1 MNSILMNQAI
11 QAFLLEDI
19 GQHDLSAETVFPRDT
34 MGEGVFLAKE
44 TGILCGISIPPKVYE
59 LLGGNIQFEA
69 YKKDGDWI
77 QKGDIIAAV
86 TAPVRTLLSGERV
99 ILNLMQRMSGIAS
112 QTNFAVKQLDDSAI
126 RICDTRKT
134 APGLRAFDKYAVQT
148 GGGFNHR
155 NGLYDGVMLK
165 DNHIAFS
172 GGITSAVSTVR
183 EKLGHMVK
191 IEVETET
198 AEQVKEAVQAGADI
212 IMFDN
217 RTPEEIKQLVKL
229 VLPPHITTE
238 ISGNVTLENIHRYK
252 GSGAN
257 YLSLGSLTH
266 SVRAFDISFNSKGG
280 IKA

>member
-19 GQHDLSAETVFPRDT
+19 GQHDLSSDSIFSSET
-34 MGEGVFLAKE
+34 MGEGVFIAKE
-44 TGILCGISIPPKVYE
+44 TGILCGIAIPPKVYE
-59 LLGGNIQFEA
+59 ILGGNVQFEA
-69 YKKDGDWI
+69 VKKDGDTI
-77 QKGDIIAAV
+77 KKGDIIATV
-86 TAPVRTLLSGERV
+86 SAPVRTLLSGERV
-99 ILNLMQRMSGIAS
+99 ILNLMQRMSGIAT
-112 QTNFAVKQLDDSAI
+112 QTHIAVKQLDDSTI

-134 APGLRAFDKYAVQT
+134 APGLRAFDKYAVQS

-172 GGITSAVSTVR
+172 GGITEAVSTIR

-198 AEQVKEAVQAGADI
+198 ASQVKEAVQAGADI

-217 RTPEEIKQLVKL
+217 RTPEEIKQLVTL
-229 VLPPHITTE
+229 VPNHITTE
-238 ISGNVTLENIHRYK
+238 ISGNITLDNINHYR
-252 GSGAN
+252 GCGAN
-257 YLSLGSLTH
+257 YISLGSLTH
-266 SVRAFDISFNSKGG
+266 SVSALDISFNSKGG

>member
-19 GQHDLSAETVFPRDT
+19 GQHDLSAETVFPSDT

-229 VLPPHITTE
+229 VPPHITTE

>member
-11 QAFLLEDI
+11 HAFLLEDI
-19 GQHDLSAETVFPRDT
+19 GQYDLSAETIFASDT
-34 MGEGVFLAKE
+34 LGEGVFLAKE
-44 TGILCGISIPPKVYE
+44 TGILCGVAIPPKVYE
-59 LLGGNIQFEA
+59 ILGGKVAFEA
-69 YKKDGDWI
+69 LKKDGDPVK
-77 QKGDIIAAV
+77 KGDIIATV

-112 QTNFAVKQLDDSAI
+112 QTNVAIKQLDDPAI

-172 GGITSAVSTVR
+172 GGITAAVATVR

-198 AEQVKEAVQAGADI
+198 PEQVKEAVQAGADI

-229 VLPPHITTE
+229 VPAHITTE
-238 ISGNVTLENIHRYK
+238 ISGNITLDNINSYK

-257 YLSLGSLTH
+257 YISLGSLTH
-266 SVRAFDISFNSKGG
+266 SVRALDISFNSKGG
-280 IKA
+280 RKA

>member
-19 GQHDLSAETVFPRDT
+19 GQYDLSAETVFPRDT

-69 YKKDGDWI
+69 YKKDGDWV

-112 QTNFAVKQLDDSAI
+112 QTNFAIKQLDDSAI

-229 VLPPHITTE
+229 VPPHITTE
-238 ISGNVTLENIHRYK
+238 ISGNVTLENIRRYK

-257 YLSLGSLTH
+257 YISLGSLTH

>member
-183 EKLGHMVK
+183 EKLGHMIK

-229 VLPPHITTE
+229 VPPHITTE

-257 YLSLGSLTH
+257 YISLGSLTH
-266 SVRAFDISFNSKGG
+266 SVRAFDISFNSEGG

>member
-19 GQHDLSAETVFPRDT
+19 GQYDLSAETIFPRDT

-69 YKKDGDWI
+69 YKNDGDWI

-229 VLPPHITTE
+229 VPPHITTE

-257 YLSLGSLTH
+257 YISLGSLTH

>member
-77 QKGDIIAAV
+77 QKGDITAAV

-229 VLPPHITTE
+229 VPPHITTE

>member
-19 GQHDLSAETVFPRDT
+19 GQYDLSAETVFPRDT

-69 YKKDGDWI
+69 YKKDGDWV

-112 QTNFAVKQLDDSAI
+112 QTNFAVRQLDDSAI

-229 VLPPHITTE
+229 VPPHITTE

-257 YLSLGSLTH
+257 YISLGSLTH

>member
-19 GQHDLSAETVFPRDT
+19 GQYDLSAETVFPRDT

-59 LLGGNIQFEA
+59 LLGENIQFEA

-183 EKLGHMVK
+183 EKLGHMIK

-229 VLPPHITTE
+229 VPPHITTE

-257 YLSLGSLTH
+257 YISLGSLTH

>member
-183 EKLGHMVK
+183 EKLGHMIK

-229 VLPPHITTE
+229 VPPHITTE

>member
-19 GQHDLSAETVFPRDT
+19 GQYDLSADT
-34 MGEGVFLAKE
+34 IFASDTIGKGVFLAKE
-44 TGILCGISIPPKVYE
+44 SGILCGISIPPKVYE
-59 LLGGNIQFEA
+59 ILGGDARFEA
-69 YKKDGDWI
+69 YKKDGDSI
-77 QKGDIIAAV
+77 IKGDIIATV

-112 QTNFAVKQLDDSAI
+112 QTNLAVKLLDDPTI

-172 GGITSAVSTVR
+172 GGITEAVAIVR
-183 EKLGHMVK
+183 TKLGHMVK
-191 IEVETET
+191 IEVETEN
-198 AEQVKEAVQAGADI
+198 EVQVKEAVQAGADI
-212 IMFDN
+212 IMLDN
-217 RTPEEIKQLVKL
+217 RTPEEVAQLVKL
-229 VLPPHITTE
+229 VPAHITTE
-238 ISGNVTLENIHRYK
+238 ISGNITLENIHRYH

-257 YLSLGSLTH
+257 YISLGSLTH
-266 SVRAFDISFNSKGG
+266 SVRALDISFNSEGG

>member
-19 GQHDLSAETVFPRDT
+19 GQHDISAETVFPRDT

-112 QTNFAVKQLDDSAI
+112 QTNFAIKQLDDSAI

-229 VLPPHITTE
+229 VPPHITTE

>member
-229 VLPPHITTE
+229 VPPHITTE

-266 SVRAFDISFNSKGG
+266 SVRAYDISFNSKGG

>member
-1 MNSILMNQAI
+1 MNSILMNQVI

-19 GQHDLSAETVFPRDT
+19 GQYDLSAETVFPRVT

-69 YKKDGDWI
+69 YKKDGDWV
-77 QKGDIIAAV
+77 QKGDIIASV
-86 TAPVRTLLSGERV
+86 KAPVRTLLSGERV

-229 VLPPHITTE
+229 VPPHITTE

-257 YLSLGSLTH
+257 YISLGSLTH

>member
-19 GQHDLSAETVFPRDT
+19 GQYDLSAGTVFPRDT

-69 YKKDGDWI
+69 YKKDGDWV

-112 QTNFAVKQLDDSAI
+112 QTNFAIKQLDDSAI

-229 VLPPHITTE
+229 VPPHITTE
-238 ISGNVTLENIHRYK
+238 ISGNVTLENIRRYK

-257 YLSLGSLTH
+257 YISLGSLTH

>member
-11 QAFLLEDI
+11 QGFLLEDI
-19 GQHDLSAETVFPRDT
+19 GQHDLSSDSIFSSEM
-34 MGEGVFLAKE
+34 MGEGVFIAKE
-44 TGILCGISIPPKVYE
+44 TGILCGIAIPRVVYE
-59 LLGGNIQFEA
+59 ILGGNVHFEA
-69 YKKDGDWI
+69 VKKDGETI
-77 QKGDIIAAV
+77 KKGDIIATV
-86 TAPVRTLLSGERV
+86 SAPVRTLLSGERV
-99 ILNLMQRMSGIAS
+99 ILNLMQRMSGIAT
-112 QTNFAVKQLDDSAI
+112 QTHIALKQLDDSTI

-134 APGLRAFDKYAVQT
+134 APGLRAFDKYAVQS

-172 GGITSAVSTVR
+172 GGITEAVSTVR

-198 AEQVKEAVQAGADI
+198 ASQVKEAVQAGADI

-217 RTPEEIKQLVKL
+217 RTPEEIKQLVTL
-229 VLPPHITTE
+229 VPNHITTE
-238 ISGNVTLENIHRYK
+238 ISGNITLDNINHYR
-252 GSGAN
+252 GCGAN
-257 YLSLGSLTH
+257 YISLGSLTH
-266 SVRAFDISFNSKGG
+266 SVSALDISFNSKGG

>member
-19 GQHDLSAETVFPRDT
+19 GQYDLSAESVFPRDT

-183 EKLGHMVK
+183 EKLGHMIK

-229 VLPPHITTE
+229 VPSHITTE
-238 ISGNVTLENIHRYK
+238 ISGNVTLENIHHYK

-257 YLSLGSLTH
+257 YISLGSLTH

>member
-19 GQHDLSAETVFPRDT
+19 GQYDLSAETVFPRDT

-69 YKKDGDWI
+69 YKKDGDRL

-112 QTNFAVKQLDDSAI
+112 QTNFAIKQLDDSAI

-134 APGLRAFDKYAVQT
+134 APGLGAFDKYAVQT

-229 VLPPHITTE
+229 VPPHITTE

-257 YLSLGSLTH
+257 YISLGSLTH

>member
-112 QTNFAVKQLDDSAI
+112 QTNFAIKQLDDSAI

-229 VLPPHITTE
+229 VPPHITTE

>member
-19 GQHDLSAETVFPRDT
+19 GQYDLSAETVFPRDT
-34 MGEGVFLAKE
+34 MAEGVFLAKE

-69 YKKDGDWI
+69 YKNDGDWI

-183 EKLGHMVK
+183 EKLGHMIK

-229 VLPPHITTE
+229 VPPHITTE

-257 YLSLGSLTH
+257 YISLGSLTH

>member
-86 TAPVRTLLSGERV
+86 TAPVRTLLSCERV

-229 VLPPHITTE
+229 VPPHITTE

>member
-172 GGITSAVSTVR
+172 GCITSAVSTVR
-183 EKLGHMVK
+183 EKLGHMIK

-229 VLPPHITTE
+229 VPPHITTE

>member
-19 GQHDLSAETVFPRDT
+19 GQYDLSAETVFPRDT

-69 YKKDGDWI
+69 YKKDGDWV

-86 TAPVRTLLSGERV
+86 TALVRTLLSGERV

-112 QTNFAVKQLDDSAI
+112 QTNFAVRQLDDSAI

-229 VLPPHITTE
+229 VPPHITTE

-257 YLSLGSLTH
+257 YISLGSLTH

>member
-19 GQHDLSAETVFPRDT
+19 GQYDLSAETVFPRDT

-44 TGILCGISIPPKVYE
+44 TGILCGISIPPKVFE

-183 EKLGHMVK
+183 EKLGHMIK

-229 VLPPHITTE
+229 VPPHITTE

-257 YLSLGSLTH
+257 YISLGSLTH

>member
-1 MNSILMNQAI
+1 MNSILINQVI

-19 GQHDLSAETVFPRDT
+19 GQYDLSAETVFPRDT
-34 MGEGVFLAKE
+34 MGEGIFLAKE

-99 ILNLMQRMSGIAS
+99 ILNLMQRMSGISS

-229 VLPPHITTE
+229 VPPHITTE

-257 YLSLGSLTH
+257 YISLGSLTH

>member
-19 GQHDLSAETVFPRDT
+19 GQYDLSAETVFPRDT

-69 YKKDGDWI
+69 YKKDGDWV
-77 QKGDIIAAV
+77 QKGDIIASV
-86 TAPVRTLLSGERV
+86 KAPVRTLLSGERV

-229 VLPPHITTE
+229 VPPHITTE
-238 ISGNVTLENIHRYK
+238 ISGNVTLENIHLYK

-257 YLSLGSLTH
+257 YISLGSLTH

>member
-19 GQHDLSAETVFPRDT
+19 GQYDLSAETIFPRDT

-69 YKKDGDWI
+69 YKNDGDWI

-112 QTNFAVKQLDDSAI
+112 QTNFAIKQLDDSAI

-183 EKLGHMVK
+183 EKLGHMIK

-229 VLPPHITTE
+229 VPPHITTE

-257 YLSLGSLTH
+257 YISLGSLTH

>member
-19 GQHDLSAETVFPRDT
+19 GQHDLSAETVFTRDT

-229 VLPPHITTE
+229 VPPHITTE

>member
-19 GQHDLSAETVFPRDT
+19 GQYDLSAETVFPRDT

-69 YKKDGDWI
+69 YKKDGDWV

-86 TAPVRTLLSGERV
+86 KAPVRTLLSGERV

-155 NGLYDGVMLK
+155 NGLYMALC
-165 DNHIAFS
+165 
-172 GGITSAVSTVR
+172 
-183 EKLGHMVK
+183 
-191 IEVETET
+191 
-198 AEQVKEAVQAGADI
+198 
-212 IMFDN
+212 
-217 RTPEEIKQLVKL
+217 
-229 VLPPHITTE
+229 
-238 ISGNVTLENIHRYK
+238 
-252 GSGAN
+252 
-257 YLSLGSLTH
+257 
-266 SVRAFDISFNSKGG
+266 
-280 IKA
+280 

>member
-19 GQHDLSAETVFPRDT
+19 GQYDLSAETVFPRDT
-34 MGEGVFLAKE
+34 MGEGIFLAKE

-112 QTNFAVKQLDDSAI
+112 QTNFAIKQLDDSAI

-183 EKLGHMVK
+183 EKLGHMIK

-217 RTPEEIKQLVKL
+217 RTLEEIKQLVKL
-229 VLPPHITTE
+229 VPPQITTE

-257 YLSLGSLTH
+257 YISLGSLTH

>member
-229 VLPPHITTE
+229 VPPHITTE

>member
-183 EKLGHMVK
+183 EKLGHVVK

-229 VLPPHITTE
+229 VPPHITTE

>member
-19 GQHDLSAETVFPRDT
+19 GQYDLSAETVFPRDT

-69 YKKDGDWI
+69 YKKDGDWV

-229 VLPPHITTE
+229 VPPHITTE

>member
-19 GQHDLSAETVFPRDT
+19 GQYDLSAETVFPRDT

-44 TGILCGISIPPKVYE
+44 TGILCGISISPKVYE

-69 YKKDGDWI
+69 YKKDGDWV

-112 QTNFAVKQLDDSAI
+112 QTNFAIKQLDDSDI

-229 VLPPHITTE
+229 VPPHITTE

-257 YLSLGSLTH
+257 YISLGSLTH
-266 SVRAFDISFNSKGG
+266 SVRAFDISFNSKRG

>member
-19 GQHDLSAETVFPRDT
+19 GQYDLSAETVFPRDT

-165 DNHIAFS
+165 ENHIAFS

-229 VLPPHITTE
+229 VPPHITTE

-257 YLSLGSLTH
+257 YISLGSLTH

>member
-11 QAFLLEDI
+11 HAFLLEDI
-19 GQHDLSAETVFPRDT
+19 GQYDLSADT
-34 MGEGVFLAKE
+34 IFASDTIGNGVFLAKE

-59 LLGGNIQFEA
+59 ILGGDVQFEA
-69 YKKDGDWI
+69 YKKDGD
-77 QKGDIIAAV
+77 QVTKGDIIATV
-86 TAPVRTLLSGERV
+86 SAPVRTLLSGERV

-112 QTNFAVKQLDDSAI
+112 QTNVAIKQLDDPAI

-172 GGITSAVSTVR
+172 GGITEAVATVR
-183 EKLGHMVK
+183 GKLGHMVK

-198 AEQVKEAVQAGADI
+198 PEQVKEAVQAGADI

-217 RTPEEIKQLVKL
+217 RTPEEIAQLVKL
-229 VLPPHITTE
+229 VPGHITTE
-238 ISGNVTLENIHRYK
+238 ISGNITLDNINSYK

-257 YLSLGSLTH
+257 YISLGSLTH
-266 SVRAFDISFNSKGG
+266 SVRALDISFNSKGG

>member
-1 MNSILMNQAI
+1 MNQAI

-19 GQHDLSAETVFPRDT
+19 GQYDLSAETVFPRDT

-69 YKKDGDWI
+69 YKKDGDWV

-112 QTNFAVKQLDDSAI
+112 QTNFAIKQLDDSAI

-229 VLPPHITTE
+229 VPLHITTE

-257 YLSLGSLTH
+257 YISLGSLTH

>member
-19 GQHDLSAETVFPRDT
+19 GQYDLSAETVFPRDT
-34 MGEGVFLAKE
+34 MGEGIFLAKE

-69 YKKDGDWI
+69 YKKDGDWV

-183 EKLGHMVK
+183 EKLGHMIK

-229 VLPPHITTE
+229 VPPHITTE
-238 ISGNVTLENIHRYK
+238 ISGNVTIENIHRYK

-257 YLSLGSLTH
+257 YISLGSLTH

>member
-69 YKKDGDWI
+69 YKKDGNWI

-183 EKLGHMVK
+183 EKLGHMIK

-229 VLPPHITTE
+229 VPPHITTE